1 MREKSL
7 LVVVLNKVELL
18 DKMLAAL
25 NDANI
30 KGATVLNSIGMAHEL
45 ASLEDSFVIGSLRA
59 MFASGRRENKTIF
72 MVIDNDRIIDATQVI
87 DDVID
92 LQKPDTGILFALP
105 VLFAAGIPEQ
115 EDEEEK

>member
-1 MREKSL
+1 MNEKSL

-18 DKMLAAL
+18 DPMLSAL

-45 ASLEDSFVIGSLRA
+45 AGSEDNYVIGSLRA
-59 MFASGRRENKTIF
+59 MFASGKRENKTIF

-87 DDVID
+87 DQVID

-105 VLFAAGIPEQ
+105 VMFAAGIPEWKS
-115 EDEEEK
+115 ED